1 MSRERVYALLRQRA
15 GAFCSGEELSRALG
29 ISRAAVWKAVDSLRR
44 DGYTIEARRSQGYR
58 LVAAP
63 DVLVEREIRRYLP
76 GDVPCPDLRCLQEV
90 DSTNSYL
97 KREALKGAP
106 HGTVAVANCQS
117 AGRGRMARRFQS
129 PPDQG
134 VYLSVLLRPQLM
146 PPQLMGAT
154 GMAAVAVCGAVER
167 AAGVRPGIKWT
178 NDLILGGRTLGG
190 ILTELSLEGETGRP
204 EYLVIGVGLNVRQR
218 AEDFPPEVADVAT
231 SLAAQGYEVS
241 RAALAAALIEAFG
254 RLSRDLGGDITP
266 WVEAYRRDCVTL
278 GREVRLLWSEDQER
292 GLALDVDG
300 QFGLV
305 VRRADGTET
314 TVRTGEVSVRGLY
327 GYVE

>member
-1 MSRERVYALLRQRA
+1 
-15 GAFCSGEELSRALG
+15 
-29 ISRAAVWKAVDSLRR
+29 
-44 DGYTIEARRSQGYR
+44 
-58 LVAAP
+58 
-63 DVLVEREIRRYLP
+63 
-76 GDVPCPDLRCLQEV
+76 
-90 DSTNSYL
+90 
-97 KREALKGAP
+97 
-106 HGTVAVANCQS
+106 
-117 AGRGRMARRFQS
+117 
-129 PPDQG
+129 
-134 VYLSVLLRPQLM
+134 
-146 PPQLMGAT
+146 
-154 GMAAVAVCGAVER
+154 MAAVAVCGAVER

-178 NDLILGGRTLGG
+178 NDLILGGRKLGG

-204 EYLVIGVGLNVRQR
+204 EYLIIGVGLNVRQR

-254 RLSRDLGGDITP
+254 R
-266 WVEAYRRDCVTL
+266 RDCVTL
-278 GREVRLLWSEDQER
+278 GREVRLLWSEEQER

-305 VRRADGTET
+305 VRWADGTET

>member
-97 KREALKGAP
+97 KREAMNGAP
-106 HGTVAVANCQS
+106 HGTIAVANCQT

-129 PPDQG
+129 PPDCG
-134 VYLSVLLRPQLM
+134 VYLSILLRPELM
-146 PPQLMGAT
+146 PEQLMGAT
-154 GMAAVAVCGAVER
+154 GMAAVAVCDAVEK
-167 AAGVRPGIKWT
+167 AAGVRPQIKWT
-178 NDLILGGRTLGG
+178 NDLILHGRKLGG

-204 EYLVIGVGLNVRQR
+204 EYLIIGVGLNVRQR
-218 AEDFPPEVADVAT
+218 AEDFPPEVADIAT
-231 SLAAQGYEVS
+231 SLAAQGHEVS
-241 RAALAAALIEAFG
+241 RAALAAALIGAFG